1 MSSTTVSARPLLA
14 DAIKASQIC
23 HDTHGCTLY
32 QAIRQEVYA
41 MTSPSGTAWNKYM
54 AIKPT
59 RATRVPT
66 RISRITVSTHVDTA
80 TAAAAHAAA
89 RGRGWTLHAAIA
101 AYVAMIAAGTASPDP
116 TAADQIQHID
126 ITPLHIRARN
136 LGSQN
141 IISSL

>member
-1 MSSTTVSARPLLA
+1 M
-14 DAIKASQIC
+14 
-23 HDTHGCTLY
+23 HGCTLY

-41 MTSPSGTAWNKYM
+41 MTSPSGAAWTKYM
-54 AIKPT
+54 TITPT

-66 RISRITVSTHVDTA
+66 HIERITVAAHVDTT

-89 RGRGWTLHAAIA
+89 KRRGWTLHAAII

-116 TAADQIQHID
+116 SAADQIQHID

-136 LGSQN
+136 LSSQN
-141 IISSL
+141 IISTM